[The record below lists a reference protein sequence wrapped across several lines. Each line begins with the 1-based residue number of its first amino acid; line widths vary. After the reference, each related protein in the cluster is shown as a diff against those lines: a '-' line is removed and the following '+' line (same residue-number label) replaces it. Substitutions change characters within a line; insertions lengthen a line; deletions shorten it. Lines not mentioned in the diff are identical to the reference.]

1 MIEQIDTLAETATSF
16 SDFAK
21 LSTVNLTNLNI
32 NELLENCVTLFTQ
45 DDKAD
50 VTANLPLEP
59 IVIIADK
66 DKTTRL
72 FNNLIKNAIQAIP
85 TDRHGNVLVSLSA
98 DSDFATISVA
108 DNGRGIDEEA
118 KQHLFQLHFTTKET
132 GSGFGLA
139 ICKNIV
145 ESSGGKIW
153 FETEPNKGSIFFV
166 KLPLQKG

>member
-1 MIEQIDTLAETATSF
+1 M
-16 SDFAK
+16 
-21 LSTVNLTNLNI
+21 
-32 NELLENCVTLFTQ
+32 
-45 DDKAD
+45 
-50 VTANLPLEP
+50 
-59 IVIIADK
+59 
-66 DKTTRL
+66 
-72 FNNLIKNAIQAIP
+72 FNNFIKNAIQAIP